1 MGKADI
7 IIISRNGADLTM
19 DCIRSIHKHYDDVDI
34 TLVDNCSA
42 DNTIELVSKNFKDV
56 NIIENPENYGYA
68 KAINIGFKYTSNDLV
83 VVSNNDIVF
92 HEDTLD
98 PLINEMENDGKIGL
112 TGPQQVDANGEPG
125 LSYGDLPGYS
135 SALKS
140 ALFIDT
146 TTAEIRRSMRKRGI
160 NMKNEPREVGYID
173 GGLML
178 IKRKAFDTVSGFDE
192 DYFFYT
198 EEADFSYRLKQK
210 GWKVIFQPNASV
222 THYRG
227 GVSEDKGFS
236 RKNIEMLINSKA
248 LYCKKH
254 LSRKEGL
261 FFLKALRFRFRLWL
275 LINSI
280 LPKKP
285 SSSLERIRE
294 KKQLHQLFYDSLREA
309 ISVY

>member
-1 MGKADI
+1 MSKAEI
-7 IIISRNGADLTM
+7 IIISRNGADLTL
-19 DCIRSIHKHYDDVDI
+19 DCIKSIYKHNDDVDI
-34 TLVDNCSA
+34 TLVDNCST
-42 DNTIELVSKNFKDV
+42 DNTIELVSRNFGNVK
-56 NIIENPENYGYA
+56 IIENPENYGYA
-68 KAINIGFKYTSNDLV
+68 KAINIGFSHTSNDLV

-92 HEDTLD
+92 HENTLD
-98 PLINEMENDGKIGL
+98 PLIKAMQNDSSIGL
-112 TGPQQVDANGEPG
+112 AGPQQVDAKGEQG
-125 LSYGDLPGYS
+125 LSYGDLPGF
-135 SALKS
+135 SAGIKS
-140 ALFIDT
+140 AFFIDT
-146 TTAEIRRSMRKRGI
+146 TSAEISKSLRKAGV
-160 NMKNEPREVGYID
+160 NLNNELKEVGYID

-178 IKRKAFDTVSGFDE
+178 ISRKAFDSVSGFDE

-210 GWKVIFQPNASV
+210 GWKVIFQPNARV

-227 GVSEDKGFS
+227 GVSEDQGFS

-285 SSSLERIRE
+285 SSSLEKIRQ